1 MAATKALTQ
10 GAKLVQELYD
20 SIDDKATN
28 IPGRKTSS
36 ISVGK
41 ERQKRAKRKK
51 KGTKAIPGGAIVEAL
66 GIPAKTLEQTEVDS
80 KSNVS
85 SKMKAT
91 ARSAT
96 PPAEEK
102 YVNKKAGGYMKK
114 RKKGG
119 KTGKYSCSHNRLY

>member
-1 MAATKALTQ
+1 MTAAKALTE
-10 GAKLVQELYD
+10 GVKIVRKLYD

-28 IPGRKTSS
+28 IPGRKTDS

-41 ERQKRAKRKK
+41 ERQERAKRKK
-51 KGTKAIPGGAIVEAL
+51 DVTEGIAGGAIVEAL
-66 GIPAKTLEQTEVDS
+66 GLPAKTLEQTEVDS

-96 PPAEEK
+96 PPADKK
-102 YVNKKAGGYMKK
+102 YVNKKAGGKIGRGCGAAM
-114 RKKGG
+114 RGGG
-119 KTGKYSCSHNRLY
+119 KVMK